1 MVNAATQAAVR
12 ASISTPVRSL
22 ARVVAVID
30 TRSWPTPN
38 SMSTEVRFNPWHSGM
53 SSGVFLAAITPAIL
67 AVFNTSP
74 LGNAALRNSPI
85 VSEDM
90 RTTAP
95 ATAMRRTT
103 SFSPTSTI
111 LAAPSLSRCENFMSK
126 PPFFAFQL
134 LSTRPVG
141 RLSARRPAS
150 PDGLSAFQL
159 ARSQALADKRRRQ
172 PGRADLFFSA
182 EWGEIEPPR
191 PHLRSQTGF
200 EDRPGHQAHAFLV
213 RRGEVILSP
222 PCCGGGGVLTPPPR
236 RGVPR

>member
-126 PPFFAFQL
+126 PPFLHFSF
-134 LSTRPVG
+134 
-141 RLSARRPAS
+141 SARA
-150 PDGLSAFQL
+150 LSGACQHA
-159 ARSQALADKRRRQ
+159 ARLRRTACQHFSLRVPKLLLTRRRSRRADKRRRQ
-172 PGRADLFFSA
+172 PERADLLFSA
-182 EWGEIEPPR
+182 ECGGIEPPR

-213 RRGEVILSP
+213 RRGGIISLP
-222 PCCGGGGVLTPPPR
+222 APCRGGG
-236 RGVPR
+236 

>member
-1 MVNAATQAAVR
+1 MVNAATLAAVR

-126 PPFFAFQL
+126 PPFQHFSF
-134 LSTRPVG
+134 
-141 RLSARRPAS
+141 SARRPAS

-172 PGRADLFFSA
+172 PERAELLFSA
-182 EWGEIEPPR
+182 ECGGIEPPR

-213 RRGEVILSP
+213 RRVEFITSP
-222 PCCGGGGVLTPPPR
+222 ACGGG
-236 RGVPR
+236 